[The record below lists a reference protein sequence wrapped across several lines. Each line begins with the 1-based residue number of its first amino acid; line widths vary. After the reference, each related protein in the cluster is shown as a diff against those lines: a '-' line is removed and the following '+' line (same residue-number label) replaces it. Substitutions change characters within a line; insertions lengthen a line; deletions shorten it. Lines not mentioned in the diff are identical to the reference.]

1 MKDQKEARKLVTCL
15 SGGRQKKASVGNF
28 TRSLGRAEITKAGTV
43 GPEVRKETGTQSF
56 TWARVRLG

>member
-1 MKDQKEARKLVTCL
+1 MPIWGKAEEGKCRK
-15 SGGRQKKASVGNF
+15 F
-28 TRSLGRAEITKAGTV
+28 HMRSLGRAEITKAGTV